1 MRAVGVDPRR
11 GEVLGF
17 MLEGSGSLL
26 WKQKVQ
32 KIVVSVEKRVKA
44 KVKAVE
50 VVLEGEALGEV
61 KERDALQ
68 LKDLTVLMKPYIS
81 SRPGKLG

>member
-26 WKQKVQ
+26 WKQKV
-32 KIVVSVEKRVKA
+32 KKRVVSVKKSVKA
-44 KVKAVE
+44 KIKAVE
-50 VVLEGEALGEV
+50 VVLEGDALGEV

>member
-32 KIVVSVEKRVKA
+32 KRVVSVEKRL
-44 KVKAVE
+44 KAVE
-50 VVLEGEALGEV
+50 VVLEGEV

>member
-32 KIVVSVEKRVKA
+32 KRVVSVEKR
-44 KVKAVE
+44 VKAVE
-50 VVLEGEALGEV
+50 VVLEGESLGEV

-68 LKDLTVLMKPYIS
+68 LKNLTVLMKPYIS

>member
-17 MLEGSGSLL
+17 MLEGSGSLV

-32 KIVVSVEKRVKA
+32 KRVVSVEKR
-44 KVKAVE
+44 VKAVE